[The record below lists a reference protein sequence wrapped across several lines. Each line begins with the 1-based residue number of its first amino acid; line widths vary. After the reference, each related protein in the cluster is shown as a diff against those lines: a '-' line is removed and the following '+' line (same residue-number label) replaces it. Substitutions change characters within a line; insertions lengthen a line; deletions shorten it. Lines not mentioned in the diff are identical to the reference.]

1 MAFRST
7 GTGAVSEQSTVY
19 WDLSKAEEDTAQN
32 CHNHAQSAASAA
44 APPGGKFKISLQTI
58 HQKQEMHSS
67 AGGGTGG
74 ASTAAAG
81 AAPSVN
87 ASVHGSPKQAPKY
100 SVTTRMVRRTSTESV
115 TSANGTNVVTE
126 VTEYSLPAPATPP
139 VDGPASPPV
148 APPVSVTSSTTGT
161 STAVTSPPVSRTTT
175 FKFTSS
181 SKSVP
186 NLSVTLSQAVPVL
199 RENIVRLRS
208 ASGGGAGGASVV
220 EQQATLGAMLE
231 MIEAA
236 WATPHIGRDLAYG
249 LCDVLR
255 DDGGLAIL
263 IENCDVTATHE
274 IQLSSARVLEQSLTV
289 RNRDALASSKG
300 LEIVVRFAQRA
311 RDDVEMTK
319 AATGILENL
328 FKHSEQTCS
337 SLIQS
342 GGLDSLLYSIRT
354 SDTVTL
360 RHCAV
365 ALANLAIYGGDDN
378 QSEMVSH
385 KAAEWLFPLAFSS
398 DVSTRYYAFL
408 AIAALSANQE
418 LEAAV
423 LQSGTLELLE
433 PFISAHDPLRFASTD
448 RAHLQG
454 QSSEWLRRLVPLLSS
469 RRAEAQSLAAFHF
482 AMEASVKRG
491 QGHSQVVRTHTLL
504 LYTTSY

>member
-1 MAFRST
+1 
-7 GTGAVSEQSTVY
+7 
-19 WDLSKAEEDTAQN
+19 
-32 CHNHAQSAASAA
+32 
-44 APPGGKFKISLQTI
+44 
-58 HQKQEMHSS
+58 
-67 AGGGTGG
+67 
-74 ASTAAAG
+74 
-81 AAPSVN
+81 
-87 ASVHGSPKQAPKY
+87 
-100 SVTTRMVRRTSTESV
+100 MVRRTSTESV

-139 VDGPASPPV
+139 VDGPSSPPV
-148 APPVSVTSSTTGT
+148 APVSVASSTST
-161 STAVTSPPVSRTTT
+161 STAVSTPPVSRTTT

-181 SKSVP
+181 SNKSSSAP
-186 NLSVTLSQAVPVL
+186 LNLSVTLSQAVPVL
-199 RENIVRLRS
+199 RENITRLRTS
-208 ASGGGAGGASVV
+208 SSGGGASVV

-263 IENCDVTATHE
+263 IENCDVTATHA

-289 RNRDALASSKG
+289 RNRDELASSKG

-491 QGHSQVVRTHTLL
+491 QGHSQVVRTHTRCF
-504 LYTTSY
+504 YVRTDSC